1 MPIRDGRFDASIN
14 SAFSRIN
21 ASIAFDKKLYREDI
35 KGSAAYAGAL
45 FRKGI
50 LSGIEKQ
57 EILDGLESIVKEI
70 EEGRFPFKTEDED
83 IHMNIERRLF
93 EKIGEAAHKL
103 HTGRSRNEQ
112 IVLDERLYLM
122 DTVEALDRKIT
133 TLLKSIFTRAQ
144 KFINVIIPS
153 YTHLRQAQLVSLSHI
168 FLAYYHS
175 FRRDKERL
183 DDYKKRLKVLPLGS
197 GAVAGST
204 LGIDRD
210 FLMKEL
216 SFETLSHNS
225 IDAVSTRDYI
235 IEFEFICVSLLI
247 TLSRISEDL
256 IIFSADETGYF
267 LIPDDLTTTSS
278 MMPHKKNPDSLELI
292 RGKSARVIGNLV
304 SIITLMKGLPY
315 TYNRDLQEDKEGLF
329 DTVETTFAVV
339 DVMVEVVKGLA
350 VNENKIKEALVKSK
364 GFLFATDL
372 ADYLVLKGAAFRNA
386 HRIVGSIVKYALD
399 RDKSLQDLTLEEYR
413 TFSKDFAR
421 DVYEVFD
428 SLKSVNNHDTIG
440 GTALNRV
447 SDELKRIKKELKDFG

>member
-1 MPIRDGRFDASIN
+1 MPIRDGRFDGSIN

-21 ASIAFDKKLYREDI
+21 ASIGFDKKLYREDI

-50 LSGIEKQ
+50 LSEIEKQ
-57 EILDGLESIVKEI
+57 EIIEGLESITKEI

-93 EKIGEAAHKL
+93 EKIGETARKL

-122 DTVEALDRKIT
+122 DKVKALDGKIT
-133 TLLKSIFTRAQ
+133 ALLKSLYTRA
-144 KFINVIIPS
+144 KEYINVIIPS
-153 YTHLRQAQLVSLSHI
+153 YTHLRQAQLVSLSPI

-183 DDYKKRLKVLPLGS
+183 DDYKKRLSILPLGS
-197 GAVAGST
+197 GAAAGST
-204 LGIDRD
+204 MDIDRD

-216 SFETLSHNS
+216 SFETLSRNS

-235 IEFEFICVSLLI
+235 IEFEFVCVLILL

-256 IIFSADETGYF
+256 IIFSSDETGF
-267 LIPDDLTTTSS
+267 FSIPDDLATTSS
-278 MMPHKKNPDSLELI
+278 LMPHKKNPDSLELI
-292 RGKSARVIGNLV
+292 RGKSARVLGNLV

-329 DTVETTFAVV
+329 DTVETTFAVI
-339 DVMVEVVKGLA
+339 DVMTEIVKGLA
-350 VNENKIKEALVKSK
+350 VDESRIKEALVRSK

-372 ADYLVLKGAAFRNA
+372 ADYLVLKGAAFRSA
-386 HRIVGSIVKYALD
+386 HRVVGSIVKYALD
-399 RDKSLQDLTLEEYR
+399 RDKNLQDLTLSEYR
-413 TFSKDFAR
+413 TFSKDFAM

-428 SLKSVNNHDTIG
+428 SLKSVNSHDTIG

-447 SDELKRIKKELKDFG
+447 SDELKRIKKELKDFL

>member
-1 MPIRDGRFDASIN
+1 VPIRDGRFDGSIN
-14 SAFSRIN
+14 SAFSSIN
-21 ASIAFDKKLYREDI
+21 ASIAFDKKLYREDL

-50 LSGIEKQ
+50 LSEIEKH
-57 EILDGLESIVKEI
+57 EILDGLDSIAKEI
-70 EEGRFPFKTEDED
+70 EEGAFPFKEEDED

-93 EKIGEAAHKL
+93 EKIGETAHKL

-112 IVLDERLYLM
+112 VVLDERLYLM
-122 DTVEALDRKIT
+122 DTVETLDKKINA
-133 TLLKSIFTRAQ
+133 LLKSIFTRAEE
-144 KFINVIIPS
+144 FINVIIPS

-183 DDYKKRLKVLPLGS
+183 DDYKKRLRVLPLGS
-197 GAVAGST
+197 GAAAGST

-216 SFETLSHNS
+216 SFDTLSYNS

-256 IIFSADETGYF
+256 IIFSSDETGYF
-267 LIPDDLTTTSS
+267 LIPDDMTTTSS
-278 MMPHKKNPDSLELI
+278 LMPHKKNPDSLELI

-339 DVMVEVVKGLA
+339 DVMIEVVTGLD
-350 VNENKIKEALVKSK
+350 VDEHKIKKALLISK

-372 ADYLVLKGAAFRNA
+372 ADYLVRKGTAFRNA
-386 HRIVGSIVKYALD
+386 HRVVGSIVKYALE
-399 RDKSLQDLTLEEYR
+399 RGKNLQDLTLNDYR
-413 TFSKDFAR
+413 TFSKDFTM

-428 SLKSVNNHDTIG
+428 SLKSVNSHDTIG

-447 SDELKRIKKELKDFG
+447 RDELNRIKKELKNFG